1 TGATPIPV
9 PIREENGFAFSAEE
23 LLSLITPKTRLV
35 IVNSPANPTGGVTP
49 KAEIDKLVKGME
61 KCPDVA
67 LLSDEI
73 YDQMV
78 YDGEEHVCLLSYP

>member
-1 TGATPIPV
+1 PV

-61 KCPDVA
+61 KWPDVA

-73 YDQMV
+73 YGP
-78 YDGEEHVCLLSYP
+78 DGL